1 VNPEQNLQFLLAAQR
16 MLHIKRSQV
25 NVLDF
30 IRLMM
35 PDTEDPDDVT
45 KSRFLI
51 APHHRLLAEALQKV
65 ADGSLKRLCISLSP
79 RHGKSEMFSRM
90 FPAWFLGKNPRA
102 QVIVA
107 GASTDFAVSE
117 FGRKIK
123 QIMTSP
129 MYAQVFPNASLDGGS
144 ASVEN
149 LVTTEGGNIKSIGKG
164 AQIIGRGAD
173 CVVGSTLI
181 TTNLGMIP
189 IKDLLFSSSSHKVLC
204 YNEQTKATE
213 FRSIKAIASRCA
225 TWIYRITTHSGRVLE
240 VTGEHPIYNGETYI
254 KADSLAAGDR
264 LLLSLPVAD
273 HKTSGGLQ
281 KTRFERA
288 LGVLLHESLRLS
300 SLQRETGE
308 ARETLSRG
316 VRNSSIDKASE
327 GDVLLAG
334 VQGSPIC
341 ETAGREEG
349 PHVGEVW
356 NSSMPS
362 LRGDYRTE
370 TSNPQS
376 EGVLESVC
384 EQGTRRAD
392 VGERESGIHPRSRQ
406 NSVLLERDASRLG
419 SPREENTS
427 SRRGAMRSMRSK
439 SARSTF
445 GRAPHRFE
453 PVQQRYYQP
462 RDVVRPLSH
471 FIARGGAFQTQ
482 EDFVSVVERVR
493 QDCPVYNLQVE
504 EHENFFANG
513 ILTHNCLI
521 CDDLVAGIDEANSPT
536 ERQKLWDWFTTDA
549 MSRLMPGGR
558 VVVIHQR
565 WHNSDLI
572 GRLVD
577 PDCPEYDPRVAKL
590 WTHIKL
596 PAVIDSP
603 KIAEALGI
611 ELKAQTDPDIVDQ
624 FGEKPIAALWQ
635 DRYPL
640 AFLAEMKRPNAR
652 RFEALYQGRP
662 RLDEGNFFK
671 LEWLR
676 PYRPE
681 DLPKNLRKYLAVDF
695 AISTK
700 QTADKT
706 CIVAAGVDDQGIVWI
721 LPNIFWERSNA
732 DGIVSGLLSAMKLH
746 KPLMV
751 WAEKGHISQSL
762 GPVIRK
768 RMIEENTFC
777 AIVDRTPVRD
787 KLTRAQAFNAMC
799 AMGRVRFPVFAHW
812 WRDAESEILRFPEGA
827 RDDLIDALAW
837 LGSGLQQLVPASQ
850 LKPAQHSGTP
860 KTGTLAWVKQ
870 SSASEERRK
879 RSAFSQGF

>member
-1 VNPEQNLQFLLAAQR
+1 
-16 MLHIKRSQV
+16 
-25 NVLDF
+25 
-30 IRLMM
+30 
-35 PDTEDPDDVT
+35 
-45 KSRFLI
+45 
-51 APHHRLLAEALQKV
+51 
-65 ADGSLKRLCISLSP
+65 
-79 RHGKSEMFSRM
+79 
-90 FPAWFLGKNPRA
+90 
-102 QVIVA
+102 
-107 GASTDFAVSE
+107 
-117 FGRKIK
+117 
-123 QIMTSP
+123 
-129 MYAQVFPNASLDGGS
+129 
-144 ASVEN
+144 
-149 LVTTEGGNIKSIGKG
+149 
-164 AQIIGRGAD
+164 
-173 CVVGSTLI
+173 
-181 TTNLGMIP
+181 
-189 IKDLLFSSSSHKVLC
+189 
-204 YNEQTKATE
+204 
-213 FRSIKAIASRCA
+213 
-225 TWIYRITTHSGRVLE
+225 
-240 VTGEHPIYNGETYI
+240 
-254 KADSLAAGDR
+254 
-264 LLLSLPVAD
+264 
-273 HKTSGGLQ
+273 
-281 KTRFERA
+281 
-288 LGVLLHESLRLS
+288 
-300 SLQRETGE
+300 
-308 ARETLSRG
+308 
-316 VRNSSIDKASE
+316 
-327 GDVLLAG
+327 
-334 VQGSPIC
+334 
-341 ETAGREEG
+341 
-349 PHVGEVW
+349 
-356 NSSMPS
+356 
-362 LRGDYRTE
+362 
-370 TSNPQS
+370 
-376 EGVLESVC
+376 
-384 EQGTRRAD
+384 
-392 VGERESGIHPRSRQ
+392 
-406 NSVLLERDASRLG
+406 
-419 SPREENTS
+419 
-427 SRRGAMRSMRSK
+427 
-439 SARSTF
+439 
-445 GRAPHRFE
+445 
-453 PVQQRYYQP
+453 
-462 RDVVRPLSH
+462 
-471 FIARGGAFQTQ
+471 
-482 EDFVSVVERVR
+482 
-493 QDCPVYNLQVE
+493 
-504 EHENFFANG
+504 
-513 ILTHNCLI
+513 LI
-521 CDDLVAGIDEANSPT
+521 CDDLVAGIDEANSPA

-732 DGIVSGLLSAMKLH
+732 DGIVSGLLSAMKQH

-812 WRDAESEILRFPEGA
+812 WRDAESELLRFPEGA
-827 RDDLIDALAW
+827 HDDFVDSVSW
-837 LGSGLQQLVPASQ
+837 LGSGLQQLVPASA
-850 LKPAQHSGTP
+850 LKPAQHHGTP